1 MSSRIGVAVSVLLLA
16 AVVPT
21 VAQTT
26 GMPSYSSPYRVFSTH
41 EFGAALSFPGGNGG
55 VGVEGL
61 YGFGKGKFDVGLRGG
76 LVVPDDADTRFLVG
90 VNGRHRVFDHSEAFP
105 LDGAVTLGVGAH
117 FGDGTQLYIPAALS
131 IGRRINVEDSEVSIV
146 PYVQPTLYLTEGSD
160 QGLDAHFTLGIGGD
174 FKLSRMFEARLS
186 FGLGDLEGLSI
197 GAVWF
202 R

>member
-1 MSSRIGVAVSVLLLA
+1 MSRLGAVVSVLLLVA
-16 AVVPT
+16 AAPA

-26 GMPSYSSPYRVFSTH
+26 GMPSYSSPYRVFNTH
-41 EFGAALSFPGGNGG
+41 EFGATLSFPGGNGG
-55 VGVEGL
+55 VGAEGL

-76 LVVPDDADTRFLVG
+76 FVVPDGDLDTRFLVG

-105 LDGAVTLGVGAH
+105 LDGAVTLGVGAQ
-117 FGDGTQLYIPAALS
+117 FGGGTQLYIPAALS
-131 IGRRINVEDSEVSIV
+131 VGRRINVEDSEVSIV
-146 PYVQPTLYLTEGSD
+146 PYIQPTVYLTEGSD
-160 QGLDAHFTLGIGGD
+160 QDLDVHFTLGIGAD
-174 FKLSRMFEARLS
+174 FKLSRMFEARVS